1 MKNNK
6 VLDIIIEFTKA
17 AKRKNP
23 KDRKIIFDSGEKFYK
38 ICGAGYLLG
47 QIIRQYDIPLE
58 NYYISEA
65 AEKKWQE
72 LSDKNIWDFT
82 YRDTVLCT
90 SKNPV
95 SVKQY
100 IGSNKEPLKDEN
112 TNFLNGGQKF
122 IFRNIFHDEHII
134 PIKIII
140 QELFGLEELS
150 YDKVEE
156 VLNKICVC
164 RILKEED
171 RKISRTANRYFDFE
185 QTYHNVYKSNNII
198 LKNRL
203 GTQKEV

>member
-17 AKRKNP
+17 AKQENP
-23 KDRKIIFDSGEKFYK
+23 KDRKIVFDSGKKCYK
-38 ICGAGYLLG
+38 ICSAGYLLG
-47 QIIRQYDIPLE
+47 QIIRQYDIPIE

-65 AEKKWQE
+65 AEKKWNE
-72 LSDKNIWDFT
+72 LSNENIWDYT
-82 YRDTVLCT
+82 YRATIPCT

-100 IGSNKEPLKDEN
+100 IGSNKEPIKDESK
-112 TNFLNGGQKF
+112 TFLTEGQKF
-122 IFRNIFHDEHII
+122 VFRNIFHDDHII

-140 QELFGLEELS
+140 QELFSLEELS

-156 VLNKICVC
+156 VLNKMCIC

-171 RKISRTANRYFDFE
+171 RNLSRTANRYFDFE
-185 QTYHNVYKSNNII
+185 QTYHEVYKPKNII

-203 GTQKEV
+203 KMQKEV